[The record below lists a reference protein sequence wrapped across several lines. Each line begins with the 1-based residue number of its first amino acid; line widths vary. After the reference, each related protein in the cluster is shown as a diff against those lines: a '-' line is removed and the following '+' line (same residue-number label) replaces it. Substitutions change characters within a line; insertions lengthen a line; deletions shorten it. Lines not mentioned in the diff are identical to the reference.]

1 MEDVKEKPGTEN
13 GEDFSELMKEFN
25 LKSVDSDTPV
35 EGHIIDFINDGAI
48 IDIGQKTE
56 GILNRNELLDWDG
69 QMNYKIGDKITVI
82 AKQVNTKE
90 GYILVSKRQVD
101 AQKGWEKI
109 LEAYEKGL
117 PMKGKI
123 IKLVDDKKG
132 FMVDMG
138 VEMFLPLSQLDIKKV
153 KNPQNYLGKEFEF
166 KVSKINPKERGGVVS
181 RRSLLEEERKEKIE
195 QLFDSLQVDDI
206 IKGSVTSIVD
216 YGAFIDIGGFDAFI
230 HKDNISYGRIN
241 HPKEKFRKGDEIE
254 AKILELDKENHRIS
268 LGIKQR
274 FPDPW
279 VNIEEKYPVGKKVV
293 AKVTKIVSFGAFI
306 ELEEGVEG
314 LLHISDLTWE
324 GKPNTVEEYV
334 AVGDKLWVQVIELNS
349 DEKKI
354 KLGLKQLEMRPEEK
368 YMQNHKSGEI
378 VKGLV
383 KKILKSR
390 VFVELEENVE
400 GVIKISDISYFHID
414 SPKEFLKENETID
427 LMIISDE
434 LDPNYKVRLGLKHL
448 SNSEWDD
455 FFQKNRSG
463 TILKVK
469 IKKMAEMGISVEISK
484 NIEGFVRYKEVG
496 DSKST
501 PEEIAEK
508 YKVGDVVDAI
518 ILNTDR
524 ERKRVY
530 LSFKAVARK
539 REREEIEKYSKST
552 NEPVTTIGD
561 LLQNEIDKKK

>member
-25 LKSVDSDTPV
+25 LKSVDSNTPV
-35 EGHIIDFINDGAI
+35 EGYIIDFINDGAI

-56 GILNRNELLDWDG
+56 GILNRDELLDWDG
-69 QMNYKIGDKITVI
+69 EMNYKIGDKITVI

-109 LEAYEKGL
+109 LEAYDKSL

-123 IKLVDDKKG
+123 IKMVEDKRG
-132 FMVDMG
+132 FIVDMG

-166 KVSKINPKERGGVVS
+166 KISKINPKERGGVVS

-195 QLFDSLQVDDI
+195 QLFDSLQVDDV
-206 IKGSVTSIVD
+206 IKGTVTSIVD
-216 YGAFIDIGGFDAFI
+216 YGAFIDIGCFDAFI

-241 HPKEKFRKGDEIE
+241 HPKEKLRKGDEIE
-254 AKILELDKENHRIS
+254 AKILELDKENTRIS

-279 VNIEEKYPVGKKVV
+279 VNIEEKYPVGQKVV

-334 AVGDKLWVQVIELNS
+334 AVGDKLWVQVIELHS
-349 DEKKI
+349 EEKKI

-368 YMQNHKSGEI
+368 YMQNHRSNE
-378 VKGLV
+378 VVQGLV

-427 LMIISDE
+427 VMIIADE

-448 SNSEWDD
+448 SNPEWDE

-463 TILKVK
+463 SILKVK

-496 DSKST
+496 DTKLT

-524 ERKRVY
+524 QRKRIY